1 MVMVC
6 LARESLF
13 MSRRKMILD
22 LVLQGDVMK
31 PSVLVLIMELA
42 ACEDICMVV
51 ELKQLQKE

>member
-1 MVMVC
+1 
-6 LARESLF
+6 
-13 MSRRKMILD
+13 MSKRKMILD